1 MITDKI
7 KNIDLY
13 TNIPLE
19 IREYIKTLTNLAS
32 AGRHELSAGNY
43 INLESYQ
50 TKPLNNAKY
59 EAHQKYA
66 DIQLLISGKEKI
78 YYKDKEHLTTD
89 IEYNSEKD
97 IEFFKEDVNGN
108 FIELDGTNFVVLYPH
123 EAHAPQVSVD
133 NDKQTVFKAVAKVK
147 L

>member
-32 AGRHELSAGNY
+32 VGRHELSAGNY

-50 TKPLNNAKY
+50 TKPLNKAKY